1 MSEEVNLYIKT
12 SRESPKPGAGSY
24 IAILEA
30 TTESGK
36 TGTLTL
42 KKQYDQITP
51 HQLELNAVNDALHR
65 FKRHVEVKIHS
76 EHGWFETIRTRGW
89 FEKWQKNSWFV
100 KGKRAAGAEVLEE
113 IWMLEHVCGITILSI
128 DKDLL
133 PWFLQK
139 CSGICL
145 FLAWKHVFSKNQA
158 ESLVRTLG
166 KYLVEE

>member
-42 KKQYDQITP
+42 KKQFDQITP
-51 HQLELNAVNDALHR
+51 HQLELNAINDALHR

-113 IWMLEHVCGITILSI
+113 IWMLEHVCGITILST
-128 DKDLL
+128 DKDLGTFKTWL
-133 PWFLQK
+133 D
-139 CSGICL
+139 
-145 FLAWKHVFSKNQA
+145 A
-158 ESLVRTLG
+158 EIERGETR
-166 KYLVEE
+166 